1 MADQLP
7 PPRLPATGRPA
18 DAVLEDL
25 QGFRAADADWRRART
40 WSLVYHAGSAHDELI
55 RAAHDEY
62 LFENA
67 LSPTAFPSLARME
80 ADVVAMLVDL
90 VGGDPRVAGGTM
102 ASGGTE
108 ATFLAVK
115 AHRDAAR
122 HEGRVSRGHLVVTA
136 TAHPAFHKAAEVLDL
151 DVTVVPFGRDYR
163 ADVDAVAAALRP
175 ETILLGASAPCYPY
189 GALDPIGELGALAT
203 ARGVGLH
210 VDASLGGFF
219 LSVLRGEGQPIPPF
233 GLDVPGVTSM
243 AVDLHKYGFAAKG
256 ASAILYADRALRR
269 RQYFTNADWPGGT
282 LSSPTL
288 LGTRSGGPIAAA
300 WAALHHLGRD
310 GYAALFSR
318 VMAARERLIAGLE
331 ALGFELLGEP
341 PIGVFAMAAP
351 GLDVHTVADRLGE
364 LGWRVDRQQEP
375 DALHFIVQPD
385 HAQVIDAFVADVASI
400 LDRLSDGGAS
410 PSRRGR
416 LVYGQTAVVDDDG
429 DVDLD
434 RVLRDHID
442 ARFH

>member
-1 MADQLP
+1 MADPLP
-7 PPRLPATGRPA
+7 PPRFPSTGRPTA
-18 DAVLEDL
+18 EVLDEL
-25 QGFRAADADWRRART
+25 RGFRAEDADWQRART
-40 WSLVYHAGSAHDELI
+40 WSLVYHAGSEHDELV
-55 RAAHDEY
+55 RAANDAY

-90 VGGDPRVAGGTM
+90 VGGDPGVAGGTM

-108 ATFLAVK
+108 ATFLALK

-122 HEGRVSRGHLVVTA
+122 HAGREPRGHLVVTS

-151 DVTVVPFGRDYR
+151 DVTVVPVGDDYR

-189 GALDPIGELGALAT
+189 GALDPIADLGALARS
-203 ARGVGLH
+203 RGIGLH

-219 LSVLRGEGQPIPPF
+219 LSVLRGAGHPLPSF

-310 GYAALFSR
+310 GYAELFAQ
-318 VMAARERLIAGLE
+318 VMATRDRLIAGLE
-331 ALGFELLGEP
+331 QLGFGLLGDP
-341 PIGVFAMAAP
+341 PIGVIAMAAP
-351 GLDVHTVADRLGE
+351 DLDVHAIADQLGE

-375 DALHFIVQPD
+375 DALHFIVQPG
-385 HAQVIDAFVADVASI
+385 HAAVVDGFVGDVAAI
-400 LDRLSDGGAS
+400 VERLPDRAAS
-410 PSRRGR
+410 RPRTGK
-416 LVYGQTAVVDDDG
+416 LVYGQTAVVDSDG